1 MQHTSTTLSP
11 AQAAPML
18 LSVTDASR
26 ALGMSRSWIYGQIR
40 AGLISSVK
48 LGYKTM
54 VPTAEVRRIVSG
66 GLQEPAE

>member
-1 MQHTSTTLSP
+1 
-11 AQAAPML
+11 
-18 LSVTDASR
+18 
-26 ALGMSRSWIYGQIR
+26 MSRSWIYGQIR